1 MSCTRSRL
9 SARCVIRGSK
19 PASEATTRITSSS
32 AVFRELTIHAS
43 SRYRRKT
50 STAVPRG
57 PGPDGVPRLHGVGPS
72 SRLCSCWLYGPRS
85 NLAGARL

>member
-9 SARCVIRGSK
+9 SARWVIRGSK

-32 AVFRELTIHAS
+32 AVLRELTIQGW
-43 SRYRRKT
+43 SRYRWNT

-72 SRLCSCWLYGPRS
+72 GRLCSCWLCGPGS
-85 NLAGARL
+85 SLAGARL